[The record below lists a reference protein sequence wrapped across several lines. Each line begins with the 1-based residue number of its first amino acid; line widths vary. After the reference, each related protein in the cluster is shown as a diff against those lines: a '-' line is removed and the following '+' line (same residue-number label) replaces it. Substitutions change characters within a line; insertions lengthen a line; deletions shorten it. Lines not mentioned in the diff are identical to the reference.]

1 MTPRILVLA
10 ILLLPFG
17 FLAGR
22 KTNGIAV
29 DSVNSH
35 RITESGCQSDNQGLA
50 APTATGFVWM
60 CGQVLRVYTIQVTV
74 GWTDSHL
81 FEFVVDDRV
90 YSNSSA
96 CRTRMPV

>member
-1 MTPRILVLA
+1 
-10 ILLLPFG
+10 
-17 FLAGR
+17 
-22 KTNGIAV
+22 
-29 DSVNSH
+29 
-35 RITESGCQSDNQGLA
+35 
-50 APTATGFVWM
+50 M